1 MHSQEERRLRGPV
14 TCIEDRKL
22 VPTAQ
27 KSSPSFALIR
37 LDTDNLLKVTL
48 SSKTTAKRCRPK
60 LGRRHDTSH
69 WLARRAMESTLSP
82 NDRTERCH

>member
-1 MHSQEERRLRGPV
+1 MHRQKEKRLGGPI

-48 SSKTTAKRCRPK
+48 LLKKTAKTVLTK
-60 LGRRHDTSH
+60 AWKET
-69 WLARRAMESTLSP
+69 
-82 NDRTERCH
+82 